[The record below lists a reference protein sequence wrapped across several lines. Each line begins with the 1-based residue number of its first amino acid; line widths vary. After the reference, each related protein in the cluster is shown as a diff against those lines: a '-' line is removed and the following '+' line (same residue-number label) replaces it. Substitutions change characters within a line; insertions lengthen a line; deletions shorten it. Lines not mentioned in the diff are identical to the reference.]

1 MATFDDVKSWI
12 NTATMSEIE
21 SLMNMIKARRNLI
34 GIQTGLSFKA
44 GDRVFFDA
52 KNLDA
57 KNRGIVKGVFLKQN
71 QKNAKVQADNG
82 AIWTVSPHLLKAD
95 K

>member
-12 NTATMSEIE
+12 NTATMSEIDT
-21 SLMNMIKARRNLI
+21 LMSMIKARRNLI

-44 GDRVFFDA
+44 GDRVFFDT
-52 KNLDA
+52 

-71 QKNAKVQADNG
+71 QKNAKVQADGG
-82 AIWTVSPHLLKAD
+82 AIWTVTPHLLQAD

>member
-52 KNLDA
+52 KN
-57 KNRGIVKGVFLKQN
+57 RGIVKGVFLKQN